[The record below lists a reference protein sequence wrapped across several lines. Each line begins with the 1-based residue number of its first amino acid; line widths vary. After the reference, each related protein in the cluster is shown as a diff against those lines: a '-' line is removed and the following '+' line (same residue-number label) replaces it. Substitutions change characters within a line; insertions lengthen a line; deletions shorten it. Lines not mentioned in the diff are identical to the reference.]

1 MLQTIPLRRQRDYR
15 LLWGARA
22 VTEVGSEVSR
32 LAVPLTA
39 VILLGA
45 SPLQMGLL
53 TAAASLPF
61 LLVGLPVGAIADR
74 IARRRPVMVGC
85 EVVAGSA
92 VLTVP
97 IAWVAGW
104 LTVPWLIAVALIVGT
119 CTVVFRNFNTPH
131 LTSVVPEHQR
141 TAALAGFQSVFAV
154 AQLGGP
160 GLAGLLVGVL
170 TAPLALIVD
179 AISFLV
185 SAVCLRSIRAPEP
198 TPQTL
203 HDQSGRS
210 QSDPDQSDPDQSGH
224 EQVQPDR
231 PSGHA
236 TRGRRTLVREIRRT
250 LVREIGEGIRTL
262 VGHPVL
268 RALTLAGMTV
278 NLFGAAQLAV
288 YVIYAVNVL
297 GLPGW
302 LVGISVV
309 GFGAGGLLGAV
320 VAPRLERRFGGNRVL
335 LGSVLF
341 FPVGFVTMA
350 ALSGPV
356 WLVSSLIAVSE
367 VVVGVAVVCF
377 SVCSGAATLRE
388 APEAYIGRVNA
399 SINFATQGVM
409 ALGGL
414 LGGVLGEFLGL
425 RPAMWVCAAGAV
437 LTIPCLWWSPL
448 TKRAHVPHAE
458 AADSPSTAP
467 HPRSIPEAG
476 QK

>member
-1 MLQTIPLRRQRDYR
+1 MLRTIPLRRQRDYR
-15 LLWGARA
+15 LLWGARV
-22 VTEVGSEVSR
+22 VTEAGSEVSR

-39 VILLGA
+39 VTLLSA
-45 SPLQMGLL
+45 SPLQMGFL

-61 LLVGLPVGAIADR
+61 LLVGLPVGALADR
-74 IARRRPVMVGC
+74 LARRRPVMIGC

-97 IAWVAGW
+97 VAWLAGW
-104 LTVPWLIAVALIVGT
+104 LSVSWLIAVALVVGT

-179 AISFLV
+179 AFSFLV
-185 SAVCLRSIRAPEP
+185 SALCLRSIRAPE
-198 TPQTL
+198 TPAEQPRK
-203 HDQSGRS
+203 QSHRQPRE
-210 QSDPDQSDPDQSGH
+210 QSH
-224 EQVQPDR
+224 EQSHRQSLR
-231 PSGHA
+231 H
-236 TRGRRTLVREIRRT
+236 
-250 LVREIGEGIRTL
+250 EIGAGIRTL

-278 NLFGAAQLAV
+278 NLFGAAQLAI
-288 YVIYAVNVL
+288 YVLFAVTVL

-309 GFGAGGLLGAV
+309 GFGLGGLLGAV
-320 VAPRLERRFGGNRVL
+320 VAPRLAERFGGDRVL

-341 FPVGFVTMA
+341 FPAGFVVMA
-350 ALSGPV
+350 AASGPV
-356 WLVSSLIAVSE
+356 WLVSALIAASE
-367 VVVGVAVVCF
+367 IVVGVAVVCF

-388 APEAYIGRVNA
+388 APADFIGRVNA
-399 SINFATQGVM
+399 SINFGTQGVM
-409 ALGGL
+409 AFGGL
-414 LGGVLGEFLGL
+414 LGGVLGEVLGL

-448 TKRAHVPHAE
+448 TRGARAPHAE
-458 AADSPSTAP
+458 AANSPSTAP
-467 HPRSIPEAG
+467 PPRSSPEDE

>member
-22 VTEVGSEVSR
+22 VTEAGSEVSR

-39 VILLGA
+39 VTLLGA
-45 SPLQMGLL
+45 SPLQMGML

-97 IAWVAGW
+97 VAWVAGW

-160 GLAGLLVGVL
+160 GLAGLLVTVL

-198 TPQTL
+198 TPQNL
-203 HDQSGRS
+203 HGQSGPGHS
-210 QSDPDQSDPDQSGH
+210 GHGQIQPDQRST
-224 EQVQPDR
+224 
-231 PSGHA
+231 HA

-288 YVIYAVNVL
+288 YVLFAVNVL

-320 VAPRLERRFGGNRVL
+320 VAPQLERRFGGNRVL

-350 ALSGPV
+350 ASSGPV

-414 LGGVLGEFLGL
+414 LGGVLGELLGL

-467 HPRSIPEAG
+467 HPRSTQEAE